1 MQWTRSLLSNRLL
14 RFGKLKLIN
23 ILSIICLMNENVL
36 YSNRSVL
43 HRRTLLKRPRSI
55 YSLTARLIK
64 DQPGVFIVDVV
75 TQAGTYIKE
84 LVHGEFGR
92 TVPSLTSIVGQQLD
106 IISLDVMGLLD
117 IDWPPPRTTE
127 SEKVDNW
134 IRESGQRIRTRNAF
148 EIFCFSKNK
157 TNFIIL

>member
-1 MQWTRSLLSNRLL
+1 M
-14 RFGKLKLIN
+14 K
-23 ILSIICLMNENVL
+23 L

-127 SEKVDNW
+127 SEKVDN
-134 IRESGQRIRTRNAF
+134 E
-148 EIFCFSKNK
+148 
-157 TNFIIL
+157 